1 MKTIYECGK
10 YSPYGAMA
18 EIIDLNSEQ
27 DMEMLLIYI
36 SDKTLELV
44 SSSIND
50 KVGIYIFRPKK

>member
-1 MKTIYECGK
+1 
-10 YSPYGAMA
+10 MA

-36 SDKTLELV
+36 SNKTLELV

-50 KVGIYIFRPKK
+50 KAGIYIFRPKK